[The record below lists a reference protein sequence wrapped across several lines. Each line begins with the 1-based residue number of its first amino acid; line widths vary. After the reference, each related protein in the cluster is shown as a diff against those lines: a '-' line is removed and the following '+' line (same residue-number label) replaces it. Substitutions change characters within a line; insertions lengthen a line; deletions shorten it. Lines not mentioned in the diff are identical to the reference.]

1 MFNLPLQN
9 SVLKS
14 RTSAVHRFKWD
25 FVFVVVIS
33 VHSMYMLSTPLVVSH
48 YFSAKVSPE
57 WRLNLGFGTQKKC
70 PFPLNRSV
78 PSLEVTDAKI
88 MWQFLGPKFVSPEWR
103 CPLYGGLPKE
113 WFHCIFINYCPAH
126 LWACI
131 LSCLFTLIYCVFYII
146 EMWGSLAEQLE
157 HGTCSA
163 EALGSSPSLAAS
175 WVYCS
180 W

>member
-33 VHSMYMLSTPLVVSH
+33 VHSMYMLSTPLVVGH

-57 WRLNLGFGTQKKC
+57 WRLNLGVATQKKC

-88 MWQFLGPKFVSPEWR
+88 MWTIFGTKVCVPWMEVSQRRGFTVYYKLPCSPLSLHFELPIHTHLLRFLYYRNVRQLGRAVR
-103 CPLYGGLPKE
+103 
-113 WFHCIFINYCPAH
+113 
-126 LWACI
+126 ACRD
-131 LSCLFTLIYCVFYII
+131 L
-146 EMWGSLAEQLE
+146 
-157 HGTCSA
+157 
-163 EALGSSPSLAAS
+163 
-175 WVYCS
+175 
-180 W
+180 

>member
-88 MWQFLGPKFVSPEWR
+88 MWTIFGTKVCVPWMEVSLVWRSPKGEVS
-103 CPLYGGLPKE
+103 LYIYKL
-113 WFHCIFINYCPAH
+113 
-126 LWACI
+126 
-131 LSCLFTLIYCVFYII
+131 LSCSPLSLHFELPIHTHLFAFSMLQKC
-146 EMWGSLAEQLE
+146 
-157 HGTCSA
+157 
-163 EALGSSPSLAAS
+163 EAAWPSSESMGLVVQRP
-175 WVYCS
+175 
-180 W
+180 

>member
-9 SVLKS
+9 SVVKS

-88 MWQFLGPKFVSPEWR
+88 MWTIFGTKVCVPWMEVSLVWRSPKGEVS
-103 CPLYGGLPKE
+103 LY
-113 WFHCIFINYCPAH
+113 IINCPAH

-131 LSCLFTLIYCVFYII
+131 LSFLFTLIYCVFYII

>member
-14 RTSAVHRFKWD
+14 RTSAVHQFKWD

-33 VHSMYMLSTPLVVSH
+33 VHSMYMLSTRLVVSH

-57 WRLNLGFGTQKKC
+57 WRLNSGFGTQKKC

-88 MWQFLGPKFVSPEWR
+88 MWTIFGTKVCVPWMEVSLVWRSPKGEVS
-103 CPLYGGLPKE
+103 LY
-113 WFHCIFINYCPAH
+113 IINCPAH

-131 LSCLFTLIYCVFYII
+131 LSFLFTLIYCVFYII
-146 EMWGSLAEQLE
+146 ETWGSLAEQLE

-175 WVYCS
+175 WV
-180 W
+180 

>member
-88 MWQFLGPKFVSPEWR
+88 MWTIFGTKVCVPWMEVSLVWRSPKGEVS
-103 CPLYGGLPKE
+103 LYIYKL
-113 WFHCIFINYCPAH
+113 
-126 LWACI
+126 
-131 LSCLFTLIYCVFYII
+131 LSCSPLSLHFELLIHTHLLRFLYYRNVR
-146 EMWGSLAEQLE
+146 QL
-157 HGTCSA
+157 GRA
-163 EALGSSPSLAAS
+163 VRAWDL
-175 WVYCS
+175 
-180 W
+180 

>member
-33 VHSMYMLSTPLVVSH
+33 VHSMYMLSTLLVVSH

-88 MWQFLGPKFVSPEWR
+88 MWTIFGTKVCVPWMEVSLVWRSPKGEVS
-103 CPLYGGLPKE
+103 LY
-113 WFHCIFINYCPAH
+113 IINCPAH

-131 LSCLFTLIYCVFYII
+131 LSFLFTLIYCVFYII
-146 EMWGSLAEQLE
+146 ETWGSLAEQLE
-157 HGTCSA
+157 HAGTCNA